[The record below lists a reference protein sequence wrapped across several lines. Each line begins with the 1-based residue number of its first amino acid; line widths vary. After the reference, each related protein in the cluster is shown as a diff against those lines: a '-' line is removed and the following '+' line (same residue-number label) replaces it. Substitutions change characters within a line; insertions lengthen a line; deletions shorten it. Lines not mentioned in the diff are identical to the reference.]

1 MNRTLS
7 ALLAVAFLAGTASV
21 ADAQAARQA
30 RHEVEASMLVTGHVD
45 IDRDGTVTG
54 HVLDQ
59 PEKLPS
65 YVVDLVERSASGMRF
80 DPILVDGVPALARA
94 KMRLRLIATPSEG
107 GTMNVRIASA
117 HFGDENDADD
127 PGRIRADSMLPPRY
141 PVDVAR
147 MGGTGVVY
155 LLLKINRD
163 GLPEDV
169 VAEQVNLT
177 ALGTARQMESIRSS
191 LAKSAIAGAKRWR
204 FVPPTEGDEA
214 ARDYWVVRTPVSY
227 FLQGQREPAYG
238 QWAAYHPGRANHP
251 DWAAPTPAGFSPD
264 TLMAGEVAPE
274 SSRFKL
280 LTPIEG

>member
-7 ALLAVAFLAGTASV
+7 ALLAVAFLAAAAPN
-21 ADAQAARQA
+21 ADAQTARQA

-127 PGRIRADSMLPPRY
+127 PGRVRADSMLPPRY

-155 LLLKINRD
+155 LLLKIDRD

-177 ALGTARQMESIRSS
+177 ALGTAPDGI
-191 LAKSAIAGAKRWR
+191 
-204 FVPPTEGDEA
+204 D
-214 ARDYWVVRTPVSY
+214 PV
-227 FLQGQREPAYG
+227 L
-238 QWAAYHPGRANHP
+238 
-251 DWAAPTPAGFSPD
+251 
-264 TLMAGEVAPE
+264 AGEVRDRRGEAVE
-274 SSRFKL
+274 VRTSDRRGRGSSRL
-280 LTPIEG
+280 LGCPDAGVLFSARTA